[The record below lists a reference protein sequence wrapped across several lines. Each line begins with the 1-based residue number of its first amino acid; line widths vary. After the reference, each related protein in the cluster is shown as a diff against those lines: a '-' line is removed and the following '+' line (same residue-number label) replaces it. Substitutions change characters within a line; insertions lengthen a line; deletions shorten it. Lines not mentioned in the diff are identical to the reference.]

1 MLSDRLKRAM
11 EEAGVSQAELAR
23 ACGVSPP
30 SVHGWLSGKSKY
42 LRGENLLAAAKSLGV
57 AQQWLANGVGPMKR
71 SSGAGEE
78 IDLESH
84 PDLSPIRKVKLRLE
98 AGVSGFA
105 IEAEEGDGVPIFFRN
120 DWLRDRG
127 YKSSNLV
134 AVKVRGAS
142 METNLYEG
150 DTVVLNTADTEPK
163 DGDVFA
169 VNYEG
174 EAVIKR
180 MARDGGSW
188 WLTSDN
194 SDQRRYPRKECRDQ
208 ACIVIG
214 RVIHKQSERI

>member
-30 SVHGWLSGKSKY
+30 SVNGWLSGKSKY
-42 LRGENLLAAAKSLGV
+42 LRGENLLSAARSLRV
-57 AQQWLANGVGPMKR
+57 SQQWLANGVGPMHL
-71 SSGAGEE
+71 SAASGQEV
-78 IDLESH
+78 DLEAH
-84 PDLSPIRKVKLRLE
+84 PDLSPIRKVRLRLE
-98 AGVSGFA
+98 AGVSGYA
-105 IEAEEGDGVPIFFRN
+105 VESEEGEGVPIFFRN

-127 YKSSNLV
+127 YKASNLV
-134 AVKVRGAS
+134 AVKVRGGS
-142 METNLYEG
+142 METSLYDG
-150 DTVVLNTADTEPK
+150 DTVVLNTAETEPK
-163 DGDVFA
+163 DGEVFA

-180 MARDGGSW
+180 MARDGGLW

-194 SDQRRYPRKECRDQ
+194 LDQRRYPRKQCDNHS
-208 ACIVIG
+208 CIVIG